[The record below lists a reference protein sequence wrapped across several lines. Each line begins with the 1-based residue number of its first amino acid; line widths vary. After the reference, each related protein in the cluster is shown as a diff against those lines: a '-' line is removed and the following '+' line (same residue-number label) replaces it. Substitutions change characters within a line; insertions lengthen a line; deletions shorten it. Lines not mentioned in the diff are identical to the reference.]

1 MKLPTEMLSL
11 LESVGCYNYGY
22 TVRACLMLGCSFQNN
37 HKVAEHQTV
46 HQELAQRV
54 ILTIQLDQTLS
65 DTESKLGWP
74 LKTEV

>member
-1 MKLPTEMLSL
+1 MKLPTEMLSP

-22 TVRACLMLGCSFQNN
+22 TVWACLMLRCSFQNN

-46 HQELAQRV
+46 HQELAQCV

-65 DTESKLGWP
+65 DTESKLGWL